1 MAKLRINL
9 QHITLLGFECAKFAL
24 TKIKIPWLFIL
35 HYPRLAL
42 TLFYEVRLRLG
53 NVKEKSVFFFA
64 LHSPCTTLLR
74 EVRLRLGN
82 KNKNPLAFYF
92 VLPSPCTN
100 FAS

>member
-9 QHITLLGFECAKFAL
+9 QHFTLLGFECAKFAL
-24 TKIKIPWLFIL
+24 TLF
-35 HYPRLAL
+35 H
-42 TLFYEVRLRLG
+42 
-53 NVKEKSVFFFA
+53 
-64 LHSPCTTLLR
+64 

-92 VLPSPCTN
+92 VLPSPCTTLLREVRLRLGNVKEKSVFFFALHSPCTN